1 MSRSANLLLTALAP
15 MLWGLTYSITTTFLP
30 QGYPLTVALIR
41 ALAPGLILLVFLRQL
56 PTGTWWW
63 RVFVLGAFNFTIFFA
78 MLFVA
83 AYRLP
88 GGVAA
93 TVGAVQPLIV
103 VVLARLVL
111 GTPLRAASVLAAV
124 AGVAGVALLVLT
136 PHAALDPVGV
146 AAGLI
151 GAAAMAVG
159 IVLTRR
165 WQPPVSALTFTA
177 WQMAAGGLLLVPLA
191 LAFEPRLPALTATNI
206 AALAFLAVVS
216 GALAYLFWFRG
227 IAALGAAAVAPLVLL
242 SPLVAVVIGWAAR
255 GERLTV
261 AQIVGSLLVLGSVW
275 VGQRP
280 QKAAAVSA
288 VESRAGALAN

>member
-103 VVLARLVL
+103 VLLARLVL

-280 QKAAAVSA
+280 QKAAAVPA
-288 VESRAGALAN
+288 VKSRAGALAN

>member
-41 ALAPGLILLVFLRQL
+41 ALTPGLILLIFLRQL